1 MILNFRFY
9 NWNVASALIASTSI
23 YHKQLPVES
32 IEQLQ
37 EKHIIQTKSRTT
49 GGSSWWPFSAGK
61 KVFKKKT
68 NYSSFF
74 SISIL

>member
-1 MILNFRFY
+1 M
-9 NWNVASALIASTSI
+9 
-23 YHKQLPVES
+23 
-32 IEQLQ
+32 
-37 EKHIIQTKSRTT
+37 IQTKSRTT

-74 SISIL
+74 SISILQSDITNENAKSDALAQVAKSDVIATILKNQNFIRKNS